1 MNKKQLIIAA
11 IVATLSVSGAF
22 AATDIT
28 GVTGNNGIF
37 NITPDKLNGEVGYRK
52 YDNFNLSAGDIANLI
67 YKYGNSRD
75 INTFINLVQNG
86 VKIDGILN
94 TMRDGN
100 FYNGQAVF
108 ITPGGM
114 TVGASGVLNVGSL
127 SVITPTNDAYNSL
140 KGEYASNNFA
150 NINNISSLLNKS
162 SNVGNISINGKILA
176 REGVQLRGGQI
187 NVGANGAIVNG
198 ITSTQAFTDRAT
210 AATNAEALFNNLVNT
225 NGIKTASAFT
235 KNGSNIQIKS
245 STGVDIAG
253 KVINGAA
260 DASGITSAQG
270 NSGVFITNSGSNGT
284 KISGLVQS
292 THELNVFNKA
302 GDMTINGTLKN
313 EGANLNVSN
322 NGGNVAIGGTL
333 SSDRDIAITNN
344 SSTGSLAFS
353 GTAKGANANF
363 VNEGAGGMNVTG
375 AVSGTKARFINRG
388 GKLVI
393 ANTADKV
400 AADRVDV
407 VNYGDGGASI
417 GGINAENGL
426 YVVNHKGNLSV
437 DGHVT
442 TGDDATISI
451 RNAETAGKLA
461 VGSNGHIDG
470 QGKVALRNQ
479 GANGMTIDGK
489 VTNDNALGNAE
500 TSIINEN
507 GALLV
512 NGKINNNGNM
522 AIKNTGSGMLISK
535 NAVVT
540 NEGQLKVKNYG
551 ADGMT
556 IVGDVNN
563 TGNVTFY
570 NDAGKM
576 KLATAEDGTKAGNIT
591 NEDGRLIIWS
601 RNNSTGISAASSSKI
616 INNGNGNSLAIKHTG
631 TTAAGSKGLDL
642 QGTIRND
649 GETAINNYSGDM
661 YISGNIQSDG
671 SLGIINRA
679 GAGKADFASAGSIT
693 SDKNI
698 NIKNYGSGDMTV
710 NNTITNNGRLNVI
723 ANTGKLNLGG
733 TVHNDS
739 NGALD
744 DNNGFYA
751 VSRDQGTG
759 INLSSEFK
767 ADGAGQNLIKN
778 ISGSEGL
785 RYEGAIN
792 ASGSQTE
799 LYNVKGNMTVG
810 GTIATTGDGKVVIL
824 NKGDGMTVNGTIS
837 SAKDVKVVNK
847 GSQKATVDESKITAP
862 NTKKFYEQLRKSS
875 L

>member
-11 IVATLSVSGAF
+11 IAATLSVSGAF

-28 GVTGNNGIF
+28 GVTGNNGVF

-114 TVGASGVLNVGSL
+114 AVGASGVLNVGSL

-162 SNVGNISINGKILA
+162 SNVGNISIDGKILA

-210 AATNAEALFNNLVNT
+210 AATRAEALFNDLVNT

-322 NGGNVAIGGTL
+322 KGGNVAIGGTL
-333 SSDRDIAITNN
+333 SSDRDIAVTNN

-375 AVSGTKARFINRG
+375 AVSGAKARFINRG

-522 AIKNTGSGMLISK
+522 AIKNTGSGMTISK

-556 IVGDVNN
+556 IVGDINN

-576 KLATAEDGTKAGNIT
+576 KLATTEDGTKAGNIT

-759 INLSSEFK
+759 INLSSGFK

-785 RYEGAIN
+785 RYEGNIN

-799 LYNVKGNMTVG
+799 LYNQKGNMTVG
-810 GTIATTGDGKVVIL
+810 GTLATTGDGKVVVL
-824 NKGDGMTVNGTIS
+824 NKGDGMKLDGIITS
-837 SAKDVKVVNK
+837 EKDAKIVNK
-847 GSQKATVDESKITAP
+847 GLEHAENNAKVTTPNKIW
-862 NTKKFYEQLRKSS
+862 FYEKLK
-875 L
+875 

>member
-11 IVATLSVSGAF
+11 IAATLSVSGAF

-28 GVTGNNGIF
+28 GVNGNNGVF

-162 SNVGNISINGKILA
+162 SNVGNISIDGKILA

-210 AATNAEALFNNLVNT
+210 AATRAEALFNNLVNT

-322 NGGNVAIGGTL
+322 KGGNVAIGGTL
-333 SSDRDIAITNN
+333 SSDRDIAVTNN

-522 AIKNTGSGMLISK
+522 AIKNTGSGMTISK

-551 ADGMT
+551 AGGMT
-556 IVGDVNN
+556 IVGDINN

-570 NDAGKM
+570 NDAGQM
-576 KLATAEDGTKAGNIT
+576 QLATTKDGTKAGNIT

-710 NNTITNNGRLNVI
+710 NNTITNNGRLNII

-759 INLSSEFK
+759 INLSSGFK

-785 RYEGAIN
+785 RYEGNIN

-799 LYNVKGNMTVG
+799 LYNQKGNMTVG
-810 GTIATTGDGKVVIL
+810 GTLATTGDGKVVVL
-824 NKGDGMTVNGTIS
+824 NKGDGMKLDGIITS
-837 SAKDVKVVNK
+837 EKDAKIVNK
-847 GSQKATVDESKITAP
+847 GLEHAENNAKVTTPNKIW
-862 NTKKFYEQLRKSS
+862 FYEKLK
-875 L
+875 

>member
-461 VGSNGHIDG
+461 VGTNGHVDG
-470 QGKVALRNQ
+470 KGKVALRNQ

-522 AIKNTGSGMLISK
+522 AIKNTGSGMTISK

-570 NDAGKM
+570 NDAGQM
-576 KLATAEDGTKAGNIT
+576 QLATIEGGTKAGNIT

-710 NNTITNNGRLNVI
+710 KNTITNNGRLNVI

-785 RYEGAIN
+785 GYEGNIN

-799 LYNVKGNMTVG
+799 LYNQKGNMTVG
-810 GTIATTGDGKVVIL
+810 GTLATTGDGKVVVL
-824 NKGDGMTVNGTIS
+824 NKGDGMKLDGIITS
-837 SAKDVKVVNK
+837 EKDAKIVNK
-847 GSQKATVDESKITAP
+847 GLEHAENNAKVTTPNKIW
-862 NTKKFYEQLRKSS
+862 FYEKLK
-875 L
+875 

>member
-11 IVATLSVSGAF
+11 IAATLSVSGAF

-28 GVTGNNGIF
+28 GVTGNNGVF

-114 TVGASGVLNVGSL
+114 AVGASGVLNVGSL

-162 SNVGNISINGKILA
+162 SNVGNISIDGKILA

-210 AATNAEALFNNLVNT
+210 AATQAEALFNNLVNT

-322 NGGNVAIGGTL
+322 KGGNVTIGGTL
-333 SSDRDIAITNN
+333 SSDRDIAVTNN

-407 VNYGDGGASI
+407 VNYGNGGASI

-522 AIKNTGSGMLISK
+522 AIKNTGSGMTISK

-551 ADGMT
+551 AGGMT
-556 IVGDVNN
+556 IVGDINN

-570 NDAGKM
+570 NDAGQM
-576 KLATAEDGTKAGNIT
+576 QLATTKDGTKAGNIT

-710 NNTITNNGRLNVI
+710 NNTITNNGRLNII

-759 INLSSEFK
+759 INLSSGFK

-785 RYEGAIN
+785 RYEGNIN
-792 ASGSQTE
+792 AAGSQTE
-799 LYNVKGNMTVG
+799 LYNQKGNMTVG
-810 GTIATTGDGKVVIL
+810 GTLATTGDGKVVVL
-824 NKGDGMTVNGTIS
+824 NKGDGMKLDGIITS
-837 SAKDVKVVNK
+837 EKDAKIVNK
-847 GSQKATVDESKITAP
+847 GLEHAENNAKVTTPNKIW
-862 NTKKFYEQLRKSS
+862 FYEKLK
-875 L
+875 

>member
-11 IVATLSVSGAF
+11 IAATLSVSGAF

-28 GVTGNNGIF
+28 GVNGNNGVF

-162 SNVGNISINGKILA
+162 SNVGNISIDGKILA

-210 AATNAEALFNNLVNT
+210 AATQAEALFNNLVNT

-322 NGGNVAIGGTL
+322 KGGNVAIGGTL
-333 SSDRDIAITNN
+333 SSDRDIAVTNN

-375 AVSGTKARFINRG
+375 VVSGTKARFINRG

-522 AIKNTGSGMLISK
+522 AIKNTGSGMTISK

-551 ADGMT
+551 AGGMT

-576 KLATAEDGTKAGNIT
+576 KLATTEDGTKAGNIT

-759 INLSSEFK
+759 INLSSGFK

-785 RYEGAIN
+785 RYEGNIN

-799 LYNVKGNMTVG
+799 LYNQKGNMTVG
-810 GTIATTGDGKVVIL
+810 GTLATTGDGKVVVL
-824 NKGDGMTVNGTIS
+824 NKGDGMKLDGIITS
-837 SAKDVKVVNK
+837 EKDAKIVNK
-847 GSQKATVDESKITAP
+847 GLEHAENNAKVTTPNKIW
-862 NTKKFYEQLRKSS
+862 FYEKLK
-875 L
+875 

>member
-11 IVATLSVSGAF
+11 IAATLSVSGAF

-28 GVTGNNGIF
+28 GVTGNNGVF

-461 VGSNGHIDG
+461 VGTNGHVDG
-470 QGKVALRNQ
+470 KGKVALRNQ

-522 AIKNTGSGMLISK
+522 AIKNTGSGMTISK

-551 ADGMT
+551 AGGMT
-556 IVGDVNN
+556 IVGDINN

-570 NDAGKM
+570 NDAGQM
-576 KLATAEDGTKAGNIT
+576 QLATTKDGTKAGNIT

-759 INLSSEFK
+759 INLSSGFK

-785 RYEGAIN
+785 RYEGNIN

-799 LYNVKGNMTVG
+799 LYNQKGNMTVG
-810 GTIATTGDGKVVIL
+810 GTLATTGDGKVVVL
-824 NKGDGMTVNGTIS
+824 NKGDGMKLDGIITS
-837 SAKDVKVVNK
+837 EKDAKIVNK
-847 GSQKATVDESKITAP
+847 GLEHAENNAKVTTPNKIW
-862 NTKKFYEQLRKSS
+862 FYEKLK
-875 L
+875 

>member
-11 IVATLSVSGAF
+11 IAATLSVSGAF

-28 GVTGNNGIF
+28 GVNGNNGVF

-162 SNVGNISINGKILA
+162 SNVGNISIDGKILA

-210 AATNAEALFNNLVNT
+210 AATQAEALFNNLVNT
-225 NGIKTASAFT
+225 SGIKTASAFT

-302 GDMTINGTLKN
+302 GDMTINGILKN

-322 NGGNVAIGGTL
+322 KGGNVAIGGTL
-333 SSDRDIAITNN
+333 SSDRDIAVTNN

-363 VNEGAGGMNVTG
+363 VNEGAGGMNVNG

-407 VNYGDGGASI
+407 VNYGNGGASI

-522 AIKNTGSGMLISK
+522 AIKNTGSGMTISK

-551 ADGMT
+551 AGGMT
-556 IVGDVNN
+556 IVGDINN

-570 NDAGKM
+570 NDAGQM
-576 KLATAEDGTKAGNIT
+576 QLATTKDGTKAGNIT

-759 INLSSEFK
+759 INLSSGFK

-785 RYEGAIN
+785 RYEGNIN

-799 LYNVKGNMTVG
+799 LYNQKGNMTVG
-810 GTIATTGDGKVVIL
+810 GTLATTGDGKVVVL
-824 NKGDGMTVNGTIS
+824 NKGDGMKLDGIITS
-837 SAKDVKVVNK
+837 EKDAKIVNK
-847 GSQKATVDESKITAP
+847 GLEHAENNAKVTTPNKIW
-862 NTKKFYEQLRKSS
+862 FYEKLK
-875 L
+875 

>member
-11 IVATLSVSGAF
+11 IAATLSVSGAF

-28 GVTGNNGIF
+28 GVNGNNGVF

-162 SNVGNISINGKILA
+162 SNVGNISIDGKILA

-210 AATNAEALFNNLVNT
+210 AATQAEALFNNLVNT

-322 NGGNVAIGGTL
+322 KGGNVAIGGTL
-333 SSDRDIAITNN
+333 SSDRDIAVTNN

-407 VNYGDGGASI
+407 VNYGNGGASI

-540 NEGQLKVKNYG
+540 NEGQLKIKNYG
-551 ADGMT
+551 AGGMT

-570 NDAGKM
+570 NDAGQM
-576 KLATAEDGTKAGNIT
+576 KLATTEDRTKAGNIT

-759 INLSSEFK
+759 INLSSGFK

-785 RYEGAIN
+785 RYEGNIN

-799 LYNVKGNMTVG
+799 LYNQKGNMTVG
-810 GTIATTGDGKVVIL
+810 GTLATTGDGKVVVL
-824 NKGDGMTVNGTIS
+824 NKGDGMKLDGIITS
-837 SAKDVKVVNK
+837 EKDAKIVNK
-847 GSQKATVDESKITAP
+847 GLEHAENNAKVTTPNKIW
-862 NTKKFYEQLRKSS
+862 FYEKLK
-875 L
+875 

>member
-11 IVATLSVSGAF
+11 IAATLSVSGAF

-28 GVTGNNGIF
+28 GVNGNNGVF

-162 SNVGNISINGKILA
+162 SNVGNISIDGKILA

-210 AATNAEALFNNLVNT
+210 AATQAEALFNNLVNT

-322 NGGNVAIGGTL
+322 KGGNVAIGGTL
-333 SSDRDIAITNN
+333 SSDRDIAVTNN

-400 AADRVDV
+400 VADRVDV
-407 VNYGDGGASI
+407 VNYGNGGASI

-522 AIKNTGSGMLISK
+522 AIKNTGSGMTISK

-540 NEGQLKVKNYG
+540 NEGQLKIKNYG
-551 ADGMT
+551 AGGMT

-570 NDAGKM
+570 NDAGQM
-576 KLATAEDGTKAGNIT
+576 QLATTKDGTKAGNIT

-759 INLSSEFK
+759 INLSSGFK

-785 RYEGAIN
+785 RYEGNIN

-799 LYNVKGNMTVG
+799 LYNQKGNMTVG
-810 GTIATTGDGKVVIL
+810 GTLATTGDGKVVVL
-824 NKGDGMTVNGTIS
+824 NKGDGMKLDGIITS
-837 SAKDVKVVNK
+837 EKDAKIVNK
-847 GSQKATVDESKITAP
+847 GLEHAENNAKVTTPNKIW
-862 NTKKFYEQLRKSS
+862 FYEKLK
-875 L
+875 

>member
-11 IVATLSVSGAF
+11 IAATLSVSGAF

-28 GVTGNNGIF
+28 GVNGNNGVF

-162 SNVGNISINGKILA
+162 SNVGNISIDGKILA

-210 AATNAEALFNNLVNT
+210 AATQAEALFNNLVNT

-302 GDMTINGTLKN
+302 GDMAINGTLKN

-322 NGGNVAIGGTL
+322 KGGNVAIGGTL
-333 SSDRDIAITNN
+333 SSDRDIAVTNN

-522 AIKNTGSGMLISK
+522 AIKNTGSGMTISK

-551 ADGMT
+551 AGGMT

-570 NDAGKM
+570 NDAGQM
-576 KLATAEDGTKAGNIT
+576 QLATTKDGTKAGNIT

-759 INLSSEFK
+759 INLSSGFK

-785 RYEGAIN
+785 RYEGNIN

-799 LYNVKGNMTVG
+799 LYNQKGNMTVG
-810 GTIATTGDGKVVIL
+810 GTLATTGDGKVVVL
-824 NKGDGMTVNGTIS
+824 NKGDGMKLDGIITS
-837 SAKDVKVVNK
+837 EKDAKIVNK
-847 GSQKATVDESKITAP
+847 GLEHAENNAKVTTPNKIW
-862 NTKKFYEQLRKSS
+862 FYEKLK
-875 L
+875 

>member
-11 IVATLSVSGAF
+11 IAATLSVSGAF

-28 GVTGNNGIF
+28 GVNGNNGVF

-162 SNVGNISINGKILA
+162 SNVGNISIDGKILA

-210 AATNAEALFNNLVNT
+210 AATQAEALFNNLVNT

-322 NGGNVAIGGTL
+322 KGGNVAIGGTL
-333 SSDRDIAITNN
+333 SSDRDIAVTNN

-522 AIKNTGSGMLISK
+522 AIKNTGSGMTISK

-540 NEGQLKVKNYG
+540 NEGQLKIKNYG
-551 ADGMT
+551 AGGMT

-570 NDAGKM
+570 NDAGQM
-576 KLATAEDGTKAGNIT
+576 QLATTKDGTKAGNIT

-759 INLSSEFK
+759 INLSSGFK

-785 RYEGAIN
+785 RYEGNIN

-799 LYNVKGNMTVG
+799 LYNQKGNMTVG
-810 GTIATTGDGKVVIL
+810 GTLATTGDGKVVVL
-824 NKGDGMTVNGTIS
+824 NKGDGMKLDGIITS
-837 SAKDVKVVNK
+837 EKDAKIVNK
-847 GSQKATVDESKITAP
+847 GLEHAENNAKVTTPNKIW
-862 NTKKFYEQLRKSS
+862 FYEKLK
-875 L
+875 

>member
-11 IVATLSVSGAF
+11 IAATLSVSGAF

-28 GVTGNNGIF
+28 GVTGNNGVF

-114 TVGASGVLNVGSL
+114 AVGASGVLNVGSL

-140 KGEYASNNFA
+140 KSEYASNNFA

-162 SNVGNISINGKILA
+162 SNVGNISIDGKILA

-210 AATNAEALFNNLVNT
+210 AATQAEALFNNLVNT

-322 NGGNVAIGGTL
+322 KGGNVAIGGTL
-333 SSDRDIAITNN
+333 SSDRDIAVTNN

-407 VNYGDGGASI
+407 VNYGNGGASI

-522 AIKNTGSGMLISK
+522 AIKNTGSGMTISK

-551 ADGMT
+551 AGGMT
-556 IVGDVNN
+556 IVGDINN

-570 NDAGKM
+570 NDAGQM
-576 KLATAEDGTKAGNIT
+576 QLATTKDGTKAGNIT

-759 INLSSEFK
+759 INLSSGFK

-785 RYEGAIN
+785 RYEGNIN

-799 LYNVKGNMTVG
+799 LYNQKGNMTVG
-810 GTIATTGDGKVVIL
+810 GTLATTGDGKVVVL
-824 NKGDGMTVNGTIS
+824 NKGDGMKLDGIITS
-837 SAKDVKVVNK
+837 EKDAKVVNK
-847 GSQKATVDESKITAP
+847 GLEHAENNAKVTTPNKIW
-862 NTKKFYEQLRKSS
+862 FYEKLK
-875 L
+875 

>member
-11 IVATLSVSGAF
+11 IAATLSVSGAF

-28 GVTGNNGIF
+28 GVNGNNGVF

-162 SNVGNISINGKILA
+162 SNVGNISIDGKILA

-210 AATNAEALFNNLVNT
+210 AATRAEALFNNLVNT
-225 NGIKTASAFT
+225 NDIKTASAFT

-322 NGGNVAIGGTL
+322 KGGNVAIGGTL
-333 SSDRDIAITNN
+333 SSDRDIAVTNN

-522 AIKNTGSGMLISK
+522 AIKNTGSGMTISK

-551 ADGMT
+551 AGGMT
-556 IVGDVNN
+556 IVGDINN

-570 NDAGKM
+570 NDAGQM
-576 KLATAEDGTKAGNIT
+576 QLATTKDGTKAGNIT

-759 INLSSEFK
+759 INLSSGFK

-785 RYEGAIN
+785 RYEGNIN

-799 LYNVKGNMTVG
+799 LYNQKGNMTVG
-810 GTIATTGDGKVVIL
+810 GTLATTGDGKVVVL
-824 NKGDGMTVNGTIS
+824 NKGDGMKLDGIITS
-837 SAKDVKVVNK
+837 EKDAKIVNK
-847 GSQKATVDESKITAP
+847 GLDHAENNAKVTTPNKIW
-862 NTKKFYEQLRKSS
+862 FYEKLK
-875 L
+875 

>member
-11 IVATLSVSGAF
+11 IAATLSVSGAF

-28 GVTGNNGIF
+28 GVNGNNGVF

-114 TVGASGVLNVGSL
+114 AVGASGVLNVGSL

-162 SNVGNISINGKILA
+162 SNVGNISIDGKILA

-210 AATNAEALFNNLVNT
+210 AATQAEALFNNLVNT

-322 NGGNVAIGGTL
+322 KGGNVAIGGTL
-333 SSDRDIAITNN
+333 SSDRDIAVTNN

-522 AIKNTGSGMLISK
+522 AIKNTGSGMTISK

-551 ADGMT
+551 AGGMT

-570 NDAGKM
+570 NDAGQM
-576 KLATAEDGTKAGNIT
+576 KLATTEDGTKAGNIT

-759 INLSSEFK
+759 INLSSGFK

-785 RYEGAIN
+785 RYEGNIN
-792 ASGSQTE
+792 ASASQTE
-799 LYNVKGNMTVG
+799 LYNQKGNMTVG
-810 GTIATTGDGKVVIL
+810 GTLATTGDGKVVVL
-824 NKGDGMTVNGTIS
+824 NKGDGMKLDGIITS
-837 SAKDVKVVNK
+837 EKDAKIVNK
-847 GSQKATVDESKITAP
+847 GLEHAENNAKVTTPNKIW
-862 NTKKFYEQLRKSS
+862 FYEKLK
-875 L
+875 

>member
-11 IVATLSVSGAF
+11 IAATLSVSGAF

-28 GVTGNNGIF
+28 GVTGNNGVF

-162 SNVGNISINGKILA
+162 SNVGNISIDGKILA

-210 AATNAEALFNNLVNT
+210 AATRAEALFNNLVNT

-322 NGGNVAIGGTL
+322 KGGNVAIGGTL
-333 SSDRDIAITNN
+333 SSDRDIAVTNN

-522 AIKNTGSGMLISK
+522 AIKNTGSGMTISK

-540 NEGQLKVKNYG
+540 NEGQLKIKNYG
-551 ADGMT
+551 AGGMT

-570 NDAGKM
+570 NDAGQM
-576 KLATAEDGTKAGNIT
+576 QLATTKDGTKAGNIT

-759 INLSSEFK
+759 INLSSGFK

-785 RYEGAIN
+785 RYEGNIN

-799 LYNVKGNMTVG
+799 LYNQKGNMTVG
-810 GTIATTGDGKVVIL
+810 GTLATTGDGKVVVL
-824 NKGDGMTVNGTIS
+824 NKGDGMKLDGIITS
-837 SAKDVKVVNK
+837 EKDAKIVNK
-847 GSQKATVDESKITAP
+847 GLEHAENNAKVTTPNKIW
-862 NTKKFYEQLRKSS
+862 FYEKLK
-875 L
+875 

>member
-11 IVATLSVSGAF
+11 IAATLSVSGAF

-28 GVTGNNGIF
+28 GVNGNNGVF

-162 SNVGNISINGKILA
+162 SNVGNISIDGKILA

-210 AATNAEALFNNLVNT
+210 AATQAEALFNNLVNT

-322 NGGNVAIGGTL
+322 KGGNVAIGGTL
-333 SSDRDIAITNN
+333 SSDRDIAVTNN

-407 VNYGDGGASI
+407 VNYGNGGASI

-522 AIKNTGSGMLISK
+522 AIKNTGSGMTISK

-540 NEGQLKVKNYG
+540 NEGQLKIKNYG
-551 ADGMT
+551 AGGMT

-570 NDAGKM
+570 NDAGQM
-576 KLATAEDGTKAGNIT
+576 QLATTKDGTKAGNIT

-759 INLSSEFK
+759 INLSSGFK

-785 RYEGAIN
+785 RYEGNIN

-799 LYNVKGNMTVG
+799 LYNQKGNMTVG
-810 GTIATTGDGKVVIL
+810 GTLATTGDGKVVVL
-824 NKGDGMTVNGTIS
+824 NKGDGMKLDGIITS
-837 SAKDVKVVNK
+837 EKDAKIVNK
-847 GSQKATVDESKITAP
+847 GLEHAENNAKVTTPNKIW
-862 NTKKFYEQLRKSS
+862 FYEKLK
-875 L
+875 

>member
-11 IVATLSVSGAF
+11 IAATLSVSGAF

-28 GVTGNNGIF
+28 GVNGNNGVF

-162 SNVGNISINGKILA
+162 SNVGNISIDGKILA

-210 AATNAEALFNNLVNT
+210 AATQAEALFNNLVNT
-225 NGIKTASAFT
+225 SGIKTASAFT

-322 NGGNVAIGGTL
+322 KGGNVAIGGTL
-333 SSDRDIAITNN
+333 SSDRDIAVTNN

-522 AIKNTGSGMLISK
+522 AIKNTGSGMTISK

-551 ADGMT
+551 AGGMT
-556 IVGDVNN
+556 IVGDINN

-570 NDAGKM
+570 NDAGQM
-576 KLATAEDGTKAGNIT
+576 QLATTKDGTKAGNIT

-710 NNTITNNGRLNVI
+710 NNTITNNGRLNII

-759 INLSSEFK
+759 INLSSGFK

-785 RYEGAIN
+785 RYEGNIN

-799 LYNVKGNMTVG
+799 LYNQKGNMTVG
-810 GTIATTGDGKVVIL
+810 GTLATTGDGKVVVL
-824 NKGDGMTVNGTIS
+824 NKGDGMKLDGIITS
-837 SAKDVKVVNK
+837 EKDAKIVNK
-847 GSQKATVDESKITAP
+847 GLEHAENNAKVTTPNKIW
-862 NTKKFYEQLRKSS
+862 FYEKLK
-875 L
+875 

>member
-11 IVATLSVSGAF
+11 IAATLSVSGAF

-28 GVTGNNGIF
+28 GVNGNNGVF

-162 SNVGNISINGKILA
+162 SNVGNISIDGKILA

-210 AATNAEALFNNLVNT
+210 AATQAEALFNNLVNT

-322 NGGNVAIGGTL
+322 KGGNVAIGGTL
-333 SSDRDIAITNN
+333 SSDRDIAVTNN

-512 NGKINNNGNM
+512 NGRINNNGNM
-522 AIKNTGSGMLISK
+522 AIKNTGSGMTIFK

-551 ADGMT
+551 AGGMT

-576 KLATAEDGTKAGNIT
+576 KLATTEDGTKAGNIT

-759 INLSSEFK
+759 INLSSGFK

-785 RYEGAIN
+785 RYEGNIN

-799 LYNVKGNMTVG
+799 LYNQKGNMTVG
-810 GTIATTGDGKVVIL
+810 GTLATTGDGKVVVL
-824 NKGDGMTVNGTIS
+824 NKGDGMKLDGIITS
-837 SAKDVKVVNK
+837 EKDAKIVNK
-847 GSQKATVDESKITAP
+847 GLEHAENNAKVTTPNKIW
-862 NTKKFYEQLRKSS
+862 FYEKLK
-875 L
+875 

>member
-11 IVATLSVSGAF
+11 IAATLSVSGAF

-28 GVTGNNGIF
+28 GVTGNNGVF

-162 SNVGNISINGKILA
+162 SNVGNISIDGKILA

-210 AATNAEALFNNLVNT
+210 AATQAEALFNNLVNT

-322 NGGNVAIGGTL
+322 KGGNVAIGGTL
-333 SSDRDIAITNN
+333 SSDRDIAVTNN

-407 VNYGDGGASI
+407 VNYGNGGASI

-451 RNAETAGKLA
+451 RNAETAGKFA
-461 VGSNGHIDG
+461 VGSNGHVDG

-522 AIKNTGSGMLISK
+522 AIKNTGSGMTISK

-551 ADGMT
+551 AGGMT

-576 KLATAEDGTKAGNIT
+576 KLATTEDGTKAGNIT

-759 INLSSEFK
+759 INLSSGFK

-785 RYEGAIN
+785 RYEGNIN

-799 LYNVKGNMTVG
+799 LYNQKGNMTVG
-810 GTIATTGDGKVVIL
+810 GTLATTGDGKVVVL
-824 NKGDGMTVNGTIS
+824 NKGDGMKLDGIITS
-837 SAKDVKVVNK
+837 EKDAKIVNK
-847 GSQKATVDESKITAP
+847 GLEHAENNAKVTTPNKIW
-862 NTKKFYEQLRKSS
+862 FYEKLK
-875 L
+875 

>member
-11 IVATLSVSGAF
+11 IAATLSVSGAF

-28 GVTGNNGIF
+28 GVNGNNGVF

-162 SNVGNISINGKILA
+162 SNVGNISIDGKILA

-198 ITSTQAFTDRAT
+198 ITSRAT
-210 AATNAEALFNNLVNT
+210 AATRAEALFNNLVNT

-322 NGGNVAIGGTL
+322 KGGNVAIGGTL
-333 SSDRDIAITNN
+333 SSDRDIAVTNN

-522 AIKNTGSGMLISK
+522 AIKNTGSGMTISK

-551 ADGMT
+551 AGGMT

-563 TGNVTFY
+563 IGNVTFY

-576 KLATAEDGTKAGNIT
+576 KLATTEDGTKAGNIT

-759 INLSSEFK
+759 INLSSGFK

-785 RYEGAIN
+785 RYEGNIN

-799 LYNVKGNMTVG
+799 LYNQKGNMTVG
-810 GTIATTGDGKVVIL
+810 GTLATTGDGKVVVL
-824 NKGDGMTVNGTIS
+824 NKGDGMKLDGIITS
-837 SAKDVKVVNK
+837 EKDAKIVNK
-847 GSQKATVDESKITAP
+847 GLEHAENNAKVTTPNKIW
-862 NTKKFYEQLRKSS
+862 FYEKLK
-875 L
+875 

>member
-11 IVATLSVSGAF
+11 IAATLSVSGAF

-28 GVTGNNGIF
+28 GVNGNNGVF

-162 SNVGNISINGKILA
+162 SNVGNISIDGKILA

-210 AATNAEALFNNLVNT
+210 AATQAEALFNNLVNT

-322 NGGNVAIGGTL
+322 KGGNVAIGGTL
-333 SSDRDIAITNN
+333 SSDRDIAVTNN

-522 AIKNTGSGMLISK
+522 AIKNTGSSMTISK

-551 ADGMT
+551 AGGMT

-570 NDAGKM
+570 NDAGQM
-576 KLATAEDGTKAGNIT
+576 QLATTKDGTKAGNIT

-601 RNNSTGISAASSSKI
+601 RDNSTGISAASSSKI

-710 NNTITNNGRLNVI
+710 NNTITNNGRLNII

-759 INLSSEFK
+759 INLSSGFK

-785 RYEGAIN
+785 RYEGNIN

-799 LYNVKGNMTVG
+799 LYNQKGNMTVG
-810 GTIATTGDGKVVIL
+810 GTLATTGDGKVVVL
-824 NKGDGMTVNGTIS
+824 NKGDGMKLDGIITS
-837 SAKDVKVVNK
+837 EKDAKIVNK
-847 GSQKATVDESKITAP
+847 GLEHAENNAKVTTPNKIW
-862 NTKKFYEQLRKSS
+862 FYEKLK
-875 L
+875 

>member
-11 IVATLSVSGAF
+11 IAATLSVSGAF

-28 GVTGNNGIF
+28 GVNGNNGVF

-162 SNVGNISINGKILA
+162 SNVGNISIDGKILA

-210 AATNAEALFNNLVNT
+210 AATRAEALFNNLVNT

-302 GDMTINGTLKN
+302 GDMAINGTLKN

-322 NGGNVAIGGTL
+322 KGGNVAIGGTL
-333 SSDRDIAITNN
+333 SSDRDIAVTNN

-522 AIKNTGSGMLISK
+522 AIKNTGSGMTISK

-551 ADGMT
+551 AGGMT
-556 IVGDVNN
+556 IVGDINN

-570 NDAGKM
+570 NDAGQM
-576 KLATAEDGTKAGNIT
+576 QLATTKDGTKAGNIT

-759 INLSSEFK
+759 INLSSGFK

-785 RYEGAIN
+785 RYEGNIN

-799 LYNVKGNMTVG
+799 LYNQKGNMTVG
-810 GTIATTGDGKVVIL
+810 GTLATTGDGKVVVL
-824 NKGDGMTVNGTIS
+824 NKGDGMKLDGIITS
-837 SAKDVKVVNK
+837 EKDAKIVNK
-847 GSQKATVDESKITAP
+847 GLEHAENNAKVTTPNKIW
-862 NTKKFYEQLRKSS
+862 FYEKLK
-875 L
+875 

>member
-11 IVATLSVSGAF
+11 IAATLSVSGAF

-28 GVTGNNGIF
+28 GVTGNNGVF

-162 SNVGNISINGKILA
+162 SNVGNISIDGKILA

-210 AATNAEALFNNLVNT
+210 AATQAEALFNNLVNT

-322 NGGNVAIGGTL
+322 KGGNVAIGGTL
-333 SSDRDIAITNN
+333 SSDRDIAVTNN

-489 VTNDNALGNAE
+489 VTNDNALSNAE

-522 AIKNTGSGMLISK
+522 AIKNTGSGMTISK

-540 NEGQLKVKNYG
+540 NEGQLKIKNYG
-551 ADGMT
+551 AGGMT

-570 NDAGKM
+570 NDAGQM
-576 KLATAEDGTKAGNIT
+576 QLATTKDGTKAGNIT

-759 INLSSEFK
+759 INLSSGFK

-785 RYEGAIN
+785 RYEGNIN

-799 LYNVKGNMTVG
+799 LYNQKGNMTVG
-810 GTIATTGDGKVVIL
+810 GTLATTGDGKVVVL
-824 NKGDGMTVNGTIS
+824 NKGDGMKLDGIITS
-837 SAKDVKVVNK
+837 EKDAKIVNK
-847 GSQKATVDESKITAP
+847 GLEHAENNAKVTTPNKIW
-862 NTKKFYEQLRKSS
+862 FYEKLK
-875 L
+875 

>member
-11 IVATLSVSGAF
+11 IAATLSVSGAF

-28 GVTGNNGIF
+28 GVTGNNGVF

-114 TVGASGVLNVGSL
+114 AVGASGVLNVGSL

-140 KGEYASNNFA
+140 KSEYASNNFA

-162 SNVGNISINGKILA
+162 SNVGNISIDGKILA

-210 AATNAEALFNNLVNT
+210 AATQAEALFNNLVNT

-322 NGGNVAIGGTL
+322 KGGNVAIGGTL
-333 SSDRDIAITNN
+333 SSDRDIAVTNN

-407 VNYGDGGASI
+407 VNYGGGGASI

-522 AIKNTGSGMLISK
+522 AIKNTGSGMTISK

-551 ADGMT
+551 AGGMT

-570 NDAGKM
+570 NDAGQM
-576 KLATAEDGTKAGNIT
+576 QLATTKDGTKAGNIT

-759 INLSSEFK
+759 INLSSGFK

-785 RYEGAIN
+785 RYEGNIN

-799 LYNVKGNMTVG
+799 LYNQKGNMTVG
-810 GTIATTGDGKVVIL
+810 GTLATTGDGKVVVL
-824 NKGDGMTVNGTIS
+824 NKGDGMKLDGVITS
-837 SAKDVKVVNK
+837 EKDAKIVNK
-847 GSQKATVDESKITAP
+847 GLEHAENNAKVTTPNKIW
-862 NTKKFYEQLRKSS
+862 FYEKLK
-875 L
+875 

>member
-11 IVATLSVSGAF
+11 IAATLSVSGAF

-28 GVTGNNGIF
+28 GVNGNNGVF

-162 SNVGNISINGKILA
+162 SNVGNISIDGKILA

-210 AATNAEALFNNLVNT
+210 AATQAEALFNNLVNT

-322 NGGNVAIGGTL
+322 KGGNVAIGGTL
-333 SSDRDIAITNN
+333 SSDRDIAVTNN

-451 RNAETAGKLA
+451 RNAETAEKLA

-522 AIKNTGSGMLISK
+522 AIKNTGSGMTISK

-551 ADGMT
+551 AGGMT
-556 IVGDVNN
+556 IVGDINN

-570 NDAGKM
+570 NDAGQM
-576 KLATAEDGTKAGNIT
+576 QLATTKDGTKAGNIT

-710 NNTITNNGRLNVI
+710 NNTITNNGRLNII

-759 INLSSEFK
+759 INLSSGFK

-785 RYEGAIN
+785 RYEGNIN

-799 LYNVKGNMTVG
+799 LYNQKGNMTVG
-810 GTIATTGDGKVVIL
+810 GTLATTGDGKVVVL
-824 NKGDGMTVNGTIS
+824 NKGDGMKLDGIITS
-837 SAKDVKVVNK
+837 EKDAKIVNK
-847 GSQKATVDESKITAP
+847 GLEHAENNAKVTTPNKIW
-862 NTKKFYEQLRKSS
+862 FYEKLK
-875 L
+875 

>member
-11 IVATLSVSGAF
+11 IAATLSVSGAF

-28 GVTGNNGIF
+28 GVNGNNGVF

-162 SNVGNISINGKILA
+162 SNVGNISIDGKILA

-210 AATNAEALFNNLVNT
+210 AVTQAEALFNNLVNT
-225 NGIKTASAFT
+225 SGIKTASAFT

-322 NGGNVAIGGTL
+322 KGGNVAIGGTL
-333 SSDRDIAITNN
+333 SSDRDIAVTNN

-522 AIKNTGSGMLISK
+522 AIKNTGSGMTISK

-551 ADGMT
+551 AGGMT

-576 KLATAEDGTKAGNIT
+576 KLATTEDGTKAGNIT

-759 INLSSEFK
+759 INLSSGFK

-785 RYEGAIN
+785 RYEGNIN

-799 LYNVKGNMTVG
+799 LYNQKGNMTVG
-810 GTIATTGDGKVVIL
+810 GTLATTGDGKVVVL
-824 NKGDGMTVNGTIS
+824 NKGDGMKLDGIITS
-837 SAKDVKVVNK
+837 EKDAKIVNK
-847 GSQKATVDESKITAP
+847 GLEHAENNAKVTTPNKIW
-862 NTKKFYEQLRKSS
+862 FYEKLK
-875 L
+875 

>member
-11 IVATLSVSGAF
+11 IAATLSVSGAF

-28 GVTGNNGIF
+28 GVTGNNGVF

-114 TVGASGVLNVGSL
+114 AVGASGVLNVGSL

-140 KGEYASNNFA
+140 KSEYASNNFA

-162 SNVGNISINGKILA
+162 SNVGNISIDGKILA

-210 AATNAEALFNNLVNT
+210 AATQAEALFNNLVNT

-322 NGGNVAIGGTL
+322 KGGNVAIGGTL
-333 SSDRDIAITNN
+333 SSDRDIAVTNN

-522 AIKNTGSGMLISK
+522 AIKNTGSGMTISK

-551 ADGMT
+551 AGGMT

-576 KLATAEDGTKAGNIT
+576 KLATTEDGTKAGNIT

-759 INLSSEFK
+759 INLSSGFK

-785 RYEGAIN
+785 RYEGNIN

-799 LYNVKGNMTVG
+799 LYNQKGNMTVG
-810 GTIATTGDGKVVIL
+810 GTLATTGDGKVVVL
-824 NKGDGMTVNGTIS
+824 NKGDGMKLDGIITS
-837 SAKDVKVVNK
+837 EKDAKIVNK
-847 GSQKATVDESKITAP
+847 GLEHAENNAKVTTPNKIW
-862 NTKKFYEQLRKSS
+862 FYEKLK
-875 L
+875 

>member
-11 IVATLSVSGAF
+11 IAATLSVSGAF

-28 GVTGNNGIF
+28 GVTGNNGVF

-114 TVGASGVLNVGSL
+114 AVGASGVLNVGSL

-162 SNVGNISINGKILA
+162 SNVGNISIDGKILA

-210 AATNAEALFNNLVNT
+210 AATQAEALFNNLVNT

-322 NGGNVAIGGTL
+322 KGGNVTIGGTL
-333 SSDRDIAITNN
+333 SSDRDIAVTNN

-407 VNYGDGGASI
+407 VNYGNGGASI

-451 RNAETAGKLA
+451 RNAETAGKFA

-522 AIKNTGSGMLISK
+522 AIKNTGSGMTISK

-551 ADGMT
+551 AGGMT
-556 IVGDVNN
+556 IVGDINN

-570 NDAGKM
+570 NDAGQM
-576 KLATAEDGTKAGNIT
+576 QLATTKDGTKAGNIT

-759 INLSSEFK
+759 INLSSGFK

-785 RYEGAIN
+785 RYEGNIN

-799 LYNVKGNMTVG
+799 LYNQKGNMTVG
-810 GTIATTGDGKVVIL
+810 GTLATTGDGKVVVL
-824 NKGDGMTVNGTIS
+824 NKGDGMKLDGIITS
-837 SAKDVKVVNK
+837 EKDAKIVNK
-847 GSQKATVDESKITAP
+847 GLEHAENNAKVTTPNKIW
-862 NTKKFYEQLRKSS
+862 FYEKLK
-875 L
+875 

>member
-11 IVATLSVSGAF
+11 IAATLSVSGAF

-28 GVTGNNGIF
+28 GVNGNNGVF

-162 SNVGNISINGKILA
+162 SNVGNISIDGKILA

-210 AATNAEALFNNLVNT
+210 AATQAEALFNNLVNT
-225 NGIKTASAFT
+225 SGIKTASAFT

-322 NGGNVAIGGTL
+322 KGGNVAIGGTL
-333 SSDRDIAITNN
+333 SSDRDIAVTNN

-375 AVSGTKARFINRG
+375 AVSATKARFINRG

-407 VNYGDGGASI
+407 VNYGNGGASI

-522 AIKNTGSGMLISK
+522 AIKNTGSGMTISK

-551 ADGMT
+551 AGGMT

-576 KLATAEDGTKAGNIT
+576 KLATTEDGTKAGNIT

-759 INLSSEFK
+759 INLSSGFK

-785 RYEGAIN
+785 RYEGNIN

-799 LYNVKGNMTVG
+799 LYNQKGNMTVG
-810 GTIATTGDGKVVIL
+810 GTLATTGDGKVVVL
-824 NKGDGMTVNGTIS
+824 NKGDGMKLDGIITS
-837 SAKDVKVVNK
+837 EKDAKIVNK
-847 GSQKATVDESKITAP
+847 GLEHAENNAKVTTPNKIW
-862 NTKKFYEQLRKSS
+862 FYEKLK
-875 L
+875 

>member
-11 IVATLSVSGAF
+11 IAATLSVSGAF

-28 GVTGNNGIF
+28 GVNGNNGVF

-140 KGEYASNNFA
+140 KGEYASNNFT

-162 SNVGNISINGKILA
+162 SNVGNISIDGKILA

-187 NVGANGAIVNG
+187 NVGAKGAIVNG

-210 AATNAEALFNNLVNT
+210 AATRAEALFNNLVNT

-322 NGGNVAIGGTL
+322 KGGNVTIGGTL
-333 SSDRDIAITNN
+333 SSDRDIAVTNN

-522 AIKNTGSGMLISK
+522 AIKNTGSGMTISK

-551 ADGMT
+551 AGGMT

-576 KLATAEDGTKAGNIT
+576 KLATTEDGTKAGNIT

-759 INLSSEFK
+759 INLSSGFK

-785 RYEGAIN
+785 RYEGNIN

-799 LYNVKGNMTVG
+799 LYNQKGNMTVG
-810 GTIATTGDGKVVIL
+810 GTLATTGDGKVVVL
-824 NKGDGMTVNGTIS
+824 NKGDGMKLDGIITS
-837 SAKDVKVVNK
+837 EKDAKIVNK
-847 GSQKATVDESKITAP
+847 GLEHAENNAKVTTPNKIW
-862 NTKKFYEQLRKSS
+862 FYEKLK
-875 L
+875 

>member
-11 IVATLSVSGAF
+11 IAATLSVSGAF

-28 GVTGNNGIF
+28 GVTGNNGVF

-114 TVGASGVLNVGSL
+114 AVGASGVLNVGSL
-127 SVITPTNDAYNSL
+127 SVITPTNDAYNNL
-140 KGEYASNNFA
+140 KSEYASNNFA

-162 SNVGNISINGKILA
+162 SNVGNISIDGKILA

-210 AATNAEALFNNLVNT
+210 AATQAEALFNNLVNT

-322 NGGNVAIGGTL
+322 KGGNVAIGGTL
-333 SSDRDIAITNN
+333 SSDRDIAVTNN

-407 VNYGDGGASI
+407 VNYGNGGASI

-461 VGSNGHIDG
+461 VGSNGHVDG

-489 VTNDNALGNAE
+489 VTNDNALSNAE

-522 AIKNTGSGMLISK
+522 AIKNTGSGMTISK

-556 IVGDVNN
+556 IVGDINN

-570 NDAGKM
+570 NDAGQM
-576 KLATAEDGTKAGNIT
+576 QLATTKDGTKAGNIT

-759 INLSSEFK
+759 INLSSGFK

-785 RYEGAIN
+785 RYEGNIN

-799 LYNVKGNMTVG
+799 LYNQKGNMTVG
-810 GTIATTGDGKVVIL
+810 GTLATTGDGKVVVL
-824 NKGDGMTVNGTIS
+824 NKGDGMKLDGVITS
-837 SAKDVKVVNK
+837 EKDAKVVNK
-847 GSQKATVDESKITAP
+847 GLEHAENNAKVTTPNKIW
-862 NTKKFYEQLRKSS
+862 FYEKLK
-875 L
+875 

>member
-11 IVATLSVSGAF
+11 IAATLSVSGAF

-28 GVTGNNGIF
+28 GVTGNNGVF

-162 SNVGNISINGKILA
+162 SNVGNISIDGKILA

-210 AATNAEALFNNLVNT
+210 AATQAEALFNNLVNT

-322 NGGNVAIGGTL
+322 KGGNVAIGGTL
-333 SSDRDIAITNN
+333 SSDRDIAVTNN

-451 RNAETAGKLA
+451 RNAETAEKLA

-522 AIKNTGSGMLISK
+522 AIKNTGSGMTISK

-551 ADGMT
+551 AGGMT
-556 IVGDVNN
+556 IVGDINN

-570 NDAGKM
+570 NDAGQM
-576 KLATAEDGTKAGNIT
+576 QLATTKDGTKAGNIT

-759 INLSSEFK
+759 INLSSGFK

-785 RYEGAIN
+785 RYEGNIN

-799 LYNVKGNMTVG
+799 LYNQKGNMTVG
-810 GTIATTGDGKVVIL
+810 GTLATTGDGKVVVL
-824 NKGDGMTVNGTIS
+824 NKGDGMKLDGIITS
-837 SAKDVKVVNK
+837 EKDAKIVNK
-847 GSQKATVDESKITAP
+847 GLEHAENNAKVTTPNKIW
-862 NTKKFYEQLRKSS
+862 FYEKLK
-875 L
+875 

>member
-11 IVATLSVSGAF
+11 IAATLSVSGAF

-28 GVTGNNGIF
+28 GVNGNNGIF

-162 SNVGNISINGKILA
+162 SNVGNISIDGKILA

-210 AATNAEALFNNLVNT
+210 AATRAEALFNNLVNT

-322 NGGNVAIGGTL
+322 KGGNVAIGGTL
-333 SSDRDIAITNN
+333 SSDRDIAVTNN

-522 AIKNTGSGMLISK
+522 AIKNTGSGMTISK

-551 ADGMT
+551 AGGMT

-576 KLATAEDGTKAGNIT
+576 KLATTEDGTKAGNIT

-631 TTAAGSKGLDL
+631 TTAAGAKGLDL

-710 NNTITNNGRLNVI
+710 NNTITNNGRLNII

-759 INLSSEFK
+759 INLSSGFK

-785 RYEGAIN
+785 RYEGNIN

-799 LYNVKGNMTVG
+799 LYNQKGNMTVG
-810 GTIATTGDGKVVIL
+810 GTLATTGDGKVVVL
-824 NKGDGMTVNGTIS
+824 NKGDGMKLDGIITS
-837 SAKDVKVVNK
+837 EKDAKIVNK
-847 GSQKATVDESKITAP
+847 GLEHAENNAKVTTPNKIW
-862 NTKKFYEQLRKSS
+862 FYEKLK
-875 L
+875 

>member
-11 IVATLSVSGAF
+11 IAATLSVSGAF

-28 GVTGNNGIF
+28 GVTGNNGVF

-114 TVGASGVLNVGSL
+114 AVGASGVLNVGSL

-162 SNVGNISINGKILA
+162 SNVGNISIDGKILA

-210 AATNAEALFNNLVNT
+210 AATQAEALFNNLVNT

-322 NGGNVAIGGTL
+322 KGGNVTIGGTL
-333 SSDRDIAITNN
+333 SSDRDIAVTNN

-407 VNYGDGGASI
+407 VNYGNGGASI

-489 VTNDNALGNAE
+489 VTNDNALSNAE

-522 AIKNTGSGMLISK
+522 AIKNTGSGMTISK

-540 NEGQLKVKNYG
+540 NEGQLKIKNYG

-570 NDAGKM
+570 NDAGQM
-576 KLATAEDGTKAGNIT
+576 QLATTKDGTKAGNIT

-759 INLSSEFK
+759 INLSSGFK

-785 RYEGAIN
+785 RYEGNIN

-799 LYNVKGNMTVG
+799 LYNQKGNMTVG
-810 GTIATTGDGKVVIL
+810 GTLATTGDGKVVVL
-824 NKGDGMTVNGTIS
+824 NKGDGMKLDGIITS
-837 SAKDVKVVNK
+837 EKDAKIVNK
-847 GSQKATVDESKITAP
+847 GLEHAENNAKVTTPNKIW
-862 NTKKFYEQLRKSS
+862 FYEKLK
-875 L
+875 

>member
-11 IVATLSVSGAF
+11 IAATLSVSGAF

-28 GVTGNNGIF
+28 GVNGNNGVF

-162 SNVGNISINGKILA
+162 SNVGNISIDGKILA

-210 AATNAEALFNNLVNT
+210 AATQAEALFNNLVNT
-225 NGIKTASAFT
+225 SGIKTASAFT

-322 NGGNVAIGGTL
+322 KGGNVAIGGTL
-333 SSDRDIAITNN
+333 SSDRDIAVTNN

-363 VNEGAGGMNVTG
+363 VNEGAGGMNVNG

-407 VNYGDGGASI
+407 VNYGNGGASI

-522 AIKNTGSGMLISK
+522 AIKNTGSGMTISK

-551 ADGMT
+551 AGGMT
-556 IVGDVNN
+556 IVGDINN

-570 NDAGKM
+570 NDAGQM
-576 KLATAEDGTKAGNIT
+576 QLATTKDGTKAGNIT

-759 INLSSEFK
+759 INLSSGFK

-785 RYEGAIN
+785 RYEGNIN

-799 LYNVKGNMTVG
+799 LYNQKGNMTVG
-810 GTIATTGDGKVVIL
+810 GTLATTGDGKVVVL
-824 NKGDGMTVNGTIS
+824 NKGDGMKLDGIITS
-837 SAKDVKVVNK
+837 EKDAKIVNK
-847 GSQKATVDESKITAP
+847 GLEHAENNAKVTTPNKIW
-862 NTKKFYEQLRKSS
+862 FYEKLK
-875 L
+875 

>member
-11 IVATLSVSGAF
+11 IAATLSVSGAF

-28 GVTGNNGIF
+28 GVNGNNGVF

-162 SNVGNISINGKILA
+162 SNVGNISIDGKILA

-210 AATNAEALFNNLVNT
+210 AATRAEALFNNLVNT

-322 NGGNVAIGGTL
+322 KGGNVAIGGTL
-333 SSDRDIAITNN
+333 SSDRDIAVTNN

-363 VNEGAGGMNVTG
+363 VNEGAGGMNVNG

-522 AIKNTGSGMLISK
+522 AIKNTGSGMTISK

-551 ADGMT
+551 AGGMT
-556 IVGDVNN
+556 IVGDINN

-570 NDAGKM
+570 NDAGQM
-576 KLATAEDGTKAGNIT
+576 QLATTKDGTKAGNIT

-759 INLSSEFK
+759 INLSSGFK

-785 RYEGAIN
+785 RYEGNIN

-799 LYNVKGNMTVG
+799 LYNQKGNMTVG
-810 GTIATTGDGKVVIL
+810 GTLATTGDGKVVVL
-824 NKGDGMTVNGTIS
+824 NKGDGMKLDGIITS
-837 SAKDVKVVNK
+837 EKDAKIVNK
-847 GSQKATVDESKITAP
+847 GLEHAENNAKVTTPNKIW
-862 NTKKFYEQLRKSS
+862 FYEKLK
-875 L
+875 

>member
-11 IVATLSVSGAF
+11 IAATLSVSGAF

-28 GVTGNNGIF
+28 GVTGNNGVF

-114 TVGASGVLNVGSL
+114 AVGASGVLNVGSL

-162 SNVGNISINGKILA
+162 SNVGNISIDGKILA

-210 AATNAEALFNNLVNT
+210 AATQAEALFNNLVNT

-322 NGGNVAIGGTL
+322 KGGNVAIGGTL
-333 SSDRDIAITNN
+333 SSDRDIAVTNN

-400 AADRVDV
+400 AADRVDI

-522 AIKNTGSGMLISK
+522 AIKNTGSGMTISK

-551 ADGMT
+551 AGGMT

-570 NDAGKM
+570 NDAGQM
-576 KLATAEDGTKAGNIT
+576 QLATTKDGTKAGNIT

-759 INLSSEFK
+759 INLSSGFK

-785 RYEGAIN
+785 RYEGNIN

-799 LYNVKGNMTVG
+799 LYNQKGNMTVG
-810 GTIATTGDGKVVIL
+810 GTLATTGDGKVVVL
-824 NKGDGMTVNGTIS
+824 NKGDGMKLDGIITS
-837 SAKDVKVVNK
+837 EKDAKIVNK
-847 GSQKATVDESKITAP
+847 GLEHAENNAKVTTPNKIW
-862 NTKKFYEQLRKSS
+862 FYEKLK
-875 L
+875 

>member
-11 IVATLSVSGAF
+11 IAATLSVSGAF

-28 GVTGNNGIF
+28 GVTGNNGVF

-114 TVGASGVLNVGSL
+114 AVGASGVLNVGSL

-140 KGEYASNNFA
+140 KSEYASNNFA

-162 SNVGNISINGKILA
+162 SNVGNISIDGKILA

-210 AATNAEALFNNLVNT
+210 AATRAEALFNDLVNT

-260 DASGITSAQG
+260 DASGITAEQG

-322 NGGNVAIGGTL
+322 KGGNVAIGGTL
-333 SSDRDIAITNN
+333 SSDRDIAVTNN

-522 AIKNTGSGMLISK
+522 AIKNTGSGMTISK

-551 ADGMT
+551 AGGMT

-570 NDAGKM
+570 NDAGQM
-576 KLATAEDGTKAGNIT
+576 QLATTKDGTKAGNIT

-759 INLSSEFK
+759 INLSSGFK

-785 RYEGAIN
+785 RYEGNIN

-799 LYNVKGNMTVG
+799 LYNQKGNMTVG
-810 GTIATTGDGKVVIL
+810 GTLATTGDGKVVVL
-824 NKGDGMTVNGTIS
+824 NKGDGMKLDGIITS
-837 SAKDVKVVNK
+837 EKDAKIVNK
-847 GSQKATVDESKITAP
+847 GLEHAENNAKVTTPNKIW
-862 NTKKFYEQLRKSS
+862 FYEKLK
-875 L
+875 

>member
-1 MNKKQLIIAA
+1 
-11 IVATLSVSGAF
+11 
-22 AATDIT
+22 
-28 GVTGNNGIF
+28 
-37 NITPDKLNGEVGYRK
+37 
-52 YDNFNLSAGDIANLI
+52 
-67 YKYGNSRD
+67 
-75 INTFINLVQNG
+75 
-86 VKIDGILN
+86 
-94 TMRDGN
+94 MRDGN

-162 SNVGNISINGKILA
+162 SNVGNISIDGKILA

-210 AATNAEALFNNLVNT
+210 AATRAEALFNNLVNT

-322 NGGNVAIGGTL
+322 KGGNVAIGGTL
-333 SSDRDIAITNN
+333 SSDRDIAVTNN

-522 AIKNTGSGMLISK
+522 AIKNTGSGMTISK

-551 ADGMT
+551 AGGMT
-556 IVGDVNN
+556 IVGDINN

-570 NDAGKM
+570 NDAGQM
-576 KLATAEDGTKAGNIT
+576 KLATTEDGTKAGNIT

-759 INLSSEFK
+759 INLSSGFK

-785 RYEGAIN
+785 RYEGNIN

-799 LYNVKGNMTVG
+799 LYNQKGNMTVG
-810 GTIATTGDGKVVIL
+810 GTLATTGDGKVVVL
-824 NKGDGMTVNGTIS
+824 NKGDGMKLDGIITS
-837 SAKDVKVVNK
+837 EKDAKIVNK
-847 GSQKATVDESKITAP
+847 GLEHAENNAKVTTPNKIW
-862 NTKKFYEQLRKSS
+862 FYEKLK
-875 L
+875 

>member
-11 IVATLSVSGAF
+11 IAATLSVSGAF

-28 GVTGNNGIF
+28 GVNGNNGVF

-114 TVGASGVLNVGSL
+114 AVGASGVLNVGSL

-162 SNVGNISINGKILA
+162 SNVGNISIDGKILA

-210 AATNAEALFNNLVNT
+210 AATQAEALFNNLVNT

-302 GDMTINGTLKN
+302 GDMAINGTLKN

-322 NGGNVAIGGTL
+322 KGGNVAIGGTL
-333 SSDRDIAITNN
+333 SSDRDIAVTNN

-522 AIKNTGSGMLISK
+522 AIKNTGSGMTISK

-551 ADGMT
+551 AGGMT

-576 KLATAEDGTKAGNIT
+576 KLATTEDGTKAGNIT

-759 INLSSEFK
+759 INLSSGFK

-785 RYEGAIN
+785 RYEGNIN

-799 LYNVKGNMTVG
+799 LYNQKGNMTVG
-810 GTIATTGDGKVVIL
+810 GTLATTGDGKVVVL
-824 NKGDGMTVNGTIS
+824 NKGDGMKLDGIITS
-837 SAKDVKVVNK
+837 EKDAKIVNK
-847 GSQKATVDESKITAP
+847 GLEHAENNAKVTTPNKIW
-862 NTKKFYEQLRKSS
+862 FYEKLK
-875 L
+875 